1 MSFDEGRNNSLDQV
15 VSQDNTKDKDNHN
28 DLLPQPSG
36 QVSTSSPQKD
46 NTPPSPTPSNDD
58 PDPLELKKLSLN
70 YDYLMYKIKD
80 YINTLTEQTYQSILS
95 KQYQIN
101 QEYLHDQLN
110 LFDNYETIDEMLKTI
125 SQLEMEFLK
134 LDQLEVFIED
144 FKQRLNVLEHE
155 FDKP

>member
-1 MSFDEGRNNSLDQV
+1 
-15 VSQDNTKDKDNHN
+15 
-28 DLLPQPSG
+28 
-36 QVSTSSPQKD
+36 
-46 NTPPSPTPSNDD
+46 
-58 PDPLELKKLSLN
+58 
-70 YDYLMYKIKD
+70 MYKIKD

-155 FDKP
+155 FDKL

>member
-1 MSFDEGRNNSLDQV
+1 M
-15 VSQDNTKDKDNHN
+15 SQDNTKTKIIIMIYYHNHLDK
-28 DLLPQPSG
+28 
-36 QVSTSSPQKD
+36 SPHHLHKRT
-46 NTPPSPTPSNDD
+46 TPRHHQHTSNDD

-101 QEYLHDQLN
+101 QGILNDQLN

-125 SQLEMEFLK
+125 SQLKWNF
-134 LDQLEVFIED
+134 
-144 FKQRLNVLEHE
+144 
-155 FDKP
+155 

>member
-1 MSFDEGRNNSLDQV
+1 MSVDEDRSSRYDQMT
-15 VSQDNTKDKDNHN
+15 SQNNTKSKDGCN
-28 DLLPQPSG
+28 DLLPPSE
-36 QVSTSSPQKD
+36 QISIPSPEND
-46 NTPPSPTPSNDD
+46 NTPPSPAPSNDD

-70 YDYLMYKIKD
+70 YDYLMYKIRD

-110 LFDNYETIDEMLKTI
+110 LFDNYESIDEMLKTI

-134 LDQLEVFIED
+134 LDQLEVFIQD
-144 FKQRLNVLEHE
+144 FKQRLIVLEHE
-155 FDKP
+155 FDKL

>member
-46 NTPPSPTPSNDD
+46 NTLPSPTPSNDD

-101 QEYLHDQLN
+101 GKAYASNYQTN
-110 LFDNYETIDEMLKTI
+110 LFLNVTRYILLILTSVKKKIKV
-125 SQLEMEFLK
+125 LK
-134 LDQLEVFIED
+134 LY
-144 FKQRLNVLEHE
+144 K
-155 FDKP
+155 